1 MYFYRVLTGTF
12 SKGLFML
19 AFMISVEI
27 SGADYKTGLG
37 ILIQVEIKVSKLKLI
52 SQQLNVVN

>member
-1 MYFYRVLTGTF
+1 
-12 SKGLFML
+12 ML

-37 ILIQVEIKVSKLKLI
+37 ILIQVEIKFLKLKLI
-52 SQQLNVVN
+52 SQQLTVVN